1 MNDWTSLPPLASE
14 RHVVQP
20 VGSPTEDRPKTVR
33 SASADSGQ
41 ETSPLG
47 RVEFWLAGALLAFS
61 VFPGFGSSLWLD
73 ETFTWWIVR
82 DGLADAWSR
91 AMWWS
96 NTPPLYYCVVWPLAK
111 IFGLGTAVLRA
122 PSIVFSL
129 GTAVALYR
137 LARRWMDVEGA
148 TLGVLVFFCLP
159 AVQFTVIDAR
169 PYAMGLLLLVL
180 TWLSMM
186 RWMENGGSKEGLAFI
201 LCAAGVVWTHYT
213 IAIGL
218 VPLLWYWRRL
228 GSRRA
233 AVAGAALAGLAIP
246 LFGQVVGWTSTR
258 GEHMWS
264 SPPGAVKAV
273 FALVPGYV
281 LVLLLLGAMMTVFS
295 SKPRTQDFKPYAAK
309 QSLVLLVLLAFVP
322 PALFFLLS
330 RAGVV
335 HLFEPRYLLCK
346 EVGLALLAAWAL
358 RGLTDAKVRRATAI
372 AAVIL
377 IVPWSLTYTPRH
389 GDENWRESSE
399 WVNEELRIHP
409 ETRLVL
415 VSGFVET
422 SQAGH
427 LDDPRYQEV
436 LIAPQVVYPV
446 PAEPILL
453 PLWPTQEAKERLE
466 KLVAPAAQRAGRI
479 VVVSRSVGPRY
490 KALFEQSLR
499 GTGLRL
505 TEERLFGAV
514 MGHVFER

>member
-1 MNDWTSLPPLASE
+1 MIRSVCSMNDRTSLPPLGPD

-20 VGSPTEDRPKTVR
+20 AG
-33 SASADSGQ
+33 SADSGQ
-41 ETSPLG
+41 ETSPLR

-96 NTPPLYYCVVWPLAK
+96 NTPPLYYCVVWLLAK
-111 IFGLGTAVLRA
+111 TFGLGTAVLRV

-169 PYAMGLLLLVL
+169 PYALGLLLLVL
-180 TWLSMM
+180 AWLSMM
-186 RWMENGGSKEGLAFI
+186 RWLESGGSKEGLAFI

-218 VPLLWYWRRL
+218 LPLLWYWRRL
-228 GSRRA
+228 GWRRA
-233 AVAGAALAGLAIP
+233 AVAVAAVAGLVIP
-246 LFGQVVGWTSTR
+246 LVAQVVGWTATR

-264 SPPGAVKAV
+264 SPPGAVKTVYTLIPVSAFAV
-273 FALVPGYV
+273 LI
-281 LVLLLLGAMMTVFS
+281 LGAMMTVFN

-309 QSLVLLVLLAFVP
+309 QSLVPLVLLAFMP

-330 RAGVV
+330 RAGIV

-358 RGLTDAKVRRATAI
+358 RGLTDSKLRRATAI

-377 IVPWSLTYTPRH
+377 IVPWSLMNTTRH
-389 GDENWRESSE
+389 GDQDWRESSE
-399 WVNEELRIHP
+399 WVKEELRIHP

-415 VSGFVET
+415 VSGFMET
-422 SQAGH
+422 FQAGH

-436 LIAPQVVYPV
+436 LIAPQLVYPV

-479 VVVSRSVGPRY
+479 VVVSLSDWPPY
-490 KALFEQSLR
+490 KPLFEQCLR
-499 GTGLRL
+499 RTGLRL
-505 TEERLFGAV
+505 TEKRLFGEV